1 MAASMTMSM
10 DGGGASGLVD
20 PEMIP
25 KIDTSYVTDAATE
38 LRNMSTAVGDNVD
51 DIVTEWARLK
61 SPGVYEAPE
70 SSTVYNLLDPASS
83 SADGVETA
91 LSSAADALDD
101 FADALDVIKPD
112 LDAVREGVREFR
124 KKALAGEDTTKTVV
138 EYIPN
143 SSLSQMK
150 KQTIHAD
157 WFSAPERYSDEN
169 NHWIAKINDQVAKI
183 INAENECANTING
196 LVSDDIEQLPTDI
209 TGAELDGQALPWGQR
224 TEREASNC
232 GQSVAMGIWD
242 GVAGIVNGG
251 LSFLSYNP
259 RTGDLGD
266 FSHAGQSVLG
276 VGKLGLAFLLSCGF
290 AGVSISYPLKVIG
303 KEIGV
308 DPLGKLAEENQ
319 VFAWYETM
327 VAPLEDAFGG
337 LFNIY
342 PNSDKPLAAWRD
354 DPVRA
359 ASSTVINVGSFFIPS
374 ADLGKAGAVGAD
386 VSRGARFTRYGART
400 AGIIADTI
408 LPGGSYVAKAA
419 ADIGVRGAGVASR
432 ASESLGV
439 VARASTAVDNMLL
452 HDLGKTHSVPDMGG
466 VTSDLRGGGAG
477 GVDAPSLGDGGPD
490 LNGVGSSADH
500 SVLPDTSHHNAPD
513 LGGSESVSS
522 AKTAHGGDDPSN
534 QSGSGVESAR
544 SSSEVPQR
552 AEAGNSVGANDA
564 PETGAAKRAA
574 VDNSA
579 PEAGS
584 SAPAPDATGGH
595 GDAAGSS
602 SSGSHGDG
610 DVTARRSESSDSAG
624 NGVDGDGE
632 SGSAERKHAT
642 ETVPAKDAPRPYTAD
657 DVRQALEDA
666 PRDKDGNPL
675 DHRTGE
681 PLLSEDSAGRRGWEM
696 RWDPSSETWVA
707 ENRGNGYPN
716 GLPPTGEPNS
726 YGYDSNGTRMPYANS
741 RPSYDPGDP
750 ANGIPSQEERVFE
763 AARNEDGEVIVR
775 DINNQERVV
784 EWEPGEPHNDMDS
797 GWDMGHKPG
806 KEYAKMRDKYLNHEY
821 SPDPIENERL
831 FLEDY
836 RNPDNYI
843 PQDPLRNRSH
853 MDEIP

>member
-51 DIVTEWARLK
+51 DIVTQWAGLK

-70 SSTVYNLLDPASS
+70 SSTVYSLLNPASS
-83 SADGVETA
+83 SADEVETA

-138 EYIPN
+138 EHIPN
-143 SSLSQMK
+143 SSLTQTK

-157 WFSAPERYSDEN
+157 WFSTPERYSDEN

-183 INAENECANTING
+183 INAENECANAIND
-196 LVSDDIEQLPTDI
+196 LNSEHFTRLATDY
-209 TGAELDGQALPWGQR
+209 TGATLDGYGSLPWGQR

-327 VAPLEDAFGG
+327 VAPLEDAVGG

-386 VSRGARFTRYGART
+386 VSRGARFTRYGAGT
-400 AGIIADTI
+400 VGIIADTI
-408 LPGGSYVAKAA
+408 LPGGSYVVKAA
-419 ADIGVRGAGVASR
+419 ADIGVKGAGVASR
-432 ASESLGV
+432 ASESLA
-439 VARASTAVDNMLL
+439 VATRASTALENMVV
-452 HDLGKTHSVPDMGG
+452 HDLGKTPSVPDMGG
-466 VTSDLRGGGAG
+466 ATPDLGGAD
-477 GVDAPSLGDGGPD
+477 VPSRGAGPD
-490 LNGVGSSADH
+490 LNGIGSSADR
-500 SVLPDTSHHNAPD
+500 SVLPDTSHHAVPD
-513 LGGSESVSS
+513 LGGSESAPAS
-522 AKTAHGGDDPSN
+522 AAADSGNNP
-534 QSGSGVESAR
+534 SGSGTESPR
-544 SSSEVPQR
+544 SSSEMPQR
-552 AEAGNSVGANDA
+552 AEAGNSVGVNDA
-564 PETGAAKRAA
+564 PETSAARRAA
-574 VDNSA
+574 VDNSAPEAGSNSA

-595 GDAAGSS
+595 GDATGSS
-602 SSGSHGDG
+602 SGGAHVDG
-610 DVTARRSESSDSAG
+610 DVTVRRSEPSDSVG
-624 NGVDGDGE
+624 NGADDAGSE
-632 SGSAERKHAT
+632 SGSAERNQAT
-642 ETVPAKDAPRPYTAD
+642 ETVPAKDAPHPYTAD

-681 PLLSEDSAGRRGWEM
+681 PLLSEDSAGRRGMEKC
-696 RWDPSSETWVA
+696 S
-707 ENRGNGYPN
+707 
-716 GLPPTGEPNS
+716 L
-726 YGYDSNGTRMPYANS
+726 
-741 RPSYDPGDP
+741 
-750 ANGIPSQEERVFE
+750 
-763 AARNEDGEVIVR
+763 
-775 DINNQERVV
+775 
-784 EWEPGEPHNDMDS
+784 
-797 GWDMGHKPG
+797 
-806 KEYAKMRDKYLNHEY
+806 
-821 SPDPIENERL
+821 
-831 FLEDY
+831 
-836 RNPDNYI
+836 
-843 PQDPLRNRSH
+843 
-853 MDEIP
+853 